1 MMSEKTVHKIII
13 CQGIQ
18 GSGKSTWARK
28 WAQED
33 PSHRVRWNNDD
44 MRLLMGQYWVPS
56 REPLLSKIRAL
67 FMNTTM
73 DYGFDIVIDDM
84 NLNPHTTEYYEVLVQ
99 AYNATHDDKYVIEYR
114 LFNTPLD
121 VCIERDAKRKNPIGA
136 KVLTDTYTKYEK
148 LIAELDEKYY
158 NSETNYSQRFWFS

>member
-1 MMSEKTVHKIII
+1 MSEMTVHKIII

-84 NLNPHTTEYYEVLVQ
+84 NLNPRTTEYYEVLVEN
-99 AYNATHDDKYVIEYR
+99 YNNIHEDKYTIEYR
-114 LFNTPLD
+114 LFNTPLN
-121 VCIERDAKRKNPIGA
+121 VCIERDAKRENPIGA
-136 KVLTDTYTKYEK
+136 KVITDTYTKYEK

-158 NSETNYSQRFWFS
+158 NSETNYSQRF

>member
-1 MMSEKTVHKIII
+1 MSEKTVHKIII

-73 DYGFDIVIDDM
+73 DYGFDVVIDDM

>member
-1 MMSEKTVHKIII
+1 MSEKTVHKIII

-44 MRLLMGQYWVPS
+44 MRVLMGQYWVPS

-99 AYNATHDDKYVIEYR
+99 AYNATHEDKYVIEYR

>member
-1 MMSEKTVHKIII
+1 MSEKTVHKIII

-99 AYNATHDDKYVIEYR
+99 AYNATHEDKYVIEYR

-158 NSETNYSQRFWFS
+158 NSETNYSQRFWFY

>member
-1 MMSEKTVHKIII
+1 MMSEMAVHKIII

-28 WAQED
+28 WAQGD

-67 FMNTTM
+67 FMNTVM

-99 AYNATHDDKYVIEYR
+99 AYNATHEDKYVIEYR

>member
-1 MMSEKTVHKIII
+1 MSEKTVHKIII

-99 AYNATHDDKYVIEYR
+99 AYNATHEDKYVIEYR

-148 LIAELDEKYY
+148 LNAELDEKYY

>member
-1 MMSEKTVHKIII
+1 MSEQTVHKIII

-56 REPLLSKIRAL
+56 REPLLSKIRTL

-99 AYNATHDDKYVIEYR
+99 AYNTTHEDKYVIEYR

>member
-1 MMSEKTVHKIII
+1 MSENTVHKIII

-33 PSHRVRWNNDD
+33 PAHRVRWNNDD

-56 REPLLSKIRAL
+56 REPLLSKIRTL

-99 AYNATHDDKYVIEYR
+99 AYNATHEDKYIIEYR

>member
-1 MMSEKTVHKIII
+1 MSEKTVHKIII

-84 NLNPHTTEYYEVLVQ
+84 NLNPHTTEYYEVLIQ
-99 AYNATHDDKYVIEYR
+99 AYNATHEDKYVIEYR

>member
-1 MMSEKTVHKIII
+1 MSEKTVHKIII

-18 GSGKSTWARK
+18 GSGKSNWARK

>member
-1 MMSEKTVHKIII
+1 MSEKTVHKIII

-99 AYNATHDDKYVIEYR
+99 AYNATHEDKYIIEYR

>member
-1 MMSEKTVHKIII
+1 MSEKTVHKIII

>member
-1 MMSEKTVHKIII
+1 MSEKTVHKIII

-99 AYNATHDDKYVIEYR
+99 AYNATHEDKYVIEYR

-136 KVLTDTYTKYEK
+136 KVLTDTYTKYKK

>member
-1 MMSEKTVHKIII
+1 MNEMAAHKIII

-84 NLNPHTTEYYEVLVQ
+84 NLNPNTTEYYEVLVQ